1 MLTPYVLHREAICWG
16 WESRA
21 APFAQVTPTHSNPGL
36 VVLLTLWALGSVAVF
51 FVMRQRLPRKL
62 KRFEGRER
70 LSIKQI
76 HDQFYPACEME
87 TFTELWKEIAS
98 SAEVPPELLRPT
110 DRFDK
115 ELGPVEGF
123 RVAGEMEDLEE
134 ALMRRC
140 EERQLDFHN
149 VKAETVDDYIKIFTR
164 T

>member
-1 MLTPYVLHREAICWG
+1 
-16 WESRA
+16 
-21 APFAQVTPTHSNPGL
+21 
-36 VVLLTLWALGSVAVF
+36 
-51 FVMRQRLPRKL
+51 
-62 KRFEGRER
+62 
-70 LSIKQI
+70 
-76 HDQFYPACEME
+76 ME